1 MKKSVTVR
9 RRHANKL
16 LSSRQVK
23 KVVGGGADKLLV
35 ARPAQSTL
43 CMLRFVSE
51 NFTPSCLHCNFFV
64 PKLIAIILAE
74 YYTQQQLQLGVHVCI
89 LFPFMAVLC
98 MLALACSVNIQS

>member
-9 RRHANKL
+9 RRHANNCCHRAKL
-16 LSSRQVK
+16 KKSAAAARTSCWWHGRHRALSVCYALSQK
-23 KVVGGGADKLLV
+23 TS
-35 ARPAQSTL
+35 P
-43 CMLRFVSE
+43 
-51 NFTPSCLHCNFFV
+51 PSCLHCNFFV

>member
-1 MKKSVTVR
+1 MR

-23 KVVGGGADKLLV
+23 KVRGGADKLLV
-35 ARPAQSTL
+35 GHGRHRALSVCYALSQKTSP
-43 CMLRFVSE
+43 
-51 NFTPSCLHCNFFV
+51 PSCLHCNFFV

-98 MLALACSVNIQS
+98 MLALACSMSIQS